1 MAVLS
6 FNIKGLDATLKGVD
20 NKLKQVEQE
29 LQDELN
35 AWASICSTEAKVRAS
50 KNIDR
55 GQLAGSI
62 NPKFGKLEAS
72 VTVAVFYAAY
82 VEFGTKKKAAAYVAS
97 LPADW
102 KTYAAQFKGK
112 GGGDYYDFLNSILD
126 WVISKGIANR
136 YSVKTQRKINIKL
149 GSGSSD
155 EQRLE
160 QTAYAIALSI
170 IRHGVKPHP
179 YLFPA
184 YEHTVNDL
192 KKNLK
197 ALFK

>member
-6 FNIKGLDATLKGVD
+6 FDIKGLDATLKGVD

-35 AWASICSTEAKVRAS
+35 TWASICSAEAKMRAG

-55 GQLAGSI
+55 GQLAGAI
-62 NPKFGKLEAS
+62 NPKFEKLKAS
-72 VTVAVFYAAY
+72 VTVAVNYAAFM
-82 VEFGTKKKAAAYVAS
+82 EFGTKKKAAAYVAS

-102 KTYAAQFKGK
+102 KAYAAQFKG
-112 GGGDYYDFLNSILD
+112 GGGGAGNLFEAILA
-126 WVISKGIANR
+126 WVKRKGIEESAA
-136 YSVKTQRKINIKL
+136 YPIAIKIL
-149 GSGSSD
+149 RD
-155 EQRLE
+155 
-160 QTAYAIALSI
+160 
-170 IRHGVKPHP
+170 GVNAHP

-184 YEHTVNDL
+184 YEHTISDL

-197 ALFK
+197 TLFK

>member
-35 AWASICSTEAKVRAS
+35 AWASLCSTEAKIRAP
-50 KNIDR
+50 KDE
-55 GQLAGSI
+55 GHLAGSI

-82 VEFGTKKKAAAYVAS
+82 VEFGTGVHVRKD
-97 LPADW
+97 LPNDW
-102 KTYAAQFKGK
+102 ITYARKFYINGK
-112 GGGDYYDFLNSILD
+112 GRTR
-126 WVISKGIANR
+126 A
-136 YSVKTQRKINIKL
+136 
-149 GSGSSD
+149 
-155 EQRLE
+155 
-160 QTAYAIALSI
+160 
-170 IRHGVKPHP
+170 HP

-197 ALFK
+197 TLFK

>member
-20 NKLKQVEQE
+20 NKLKDVEQE

-35 AWASICSTEAKVRAS
+35 AWASICSTEAKIRAP
-50 KNIDR
+50 KDE
-55 GQLAGSI
+55 GHLAGAI

-82 VEFGTKKKAAAYVAS
+82 VEFGTKKKAAAYVSS
-97 LPADW
+97 LPSDW
-102 KTYAAQFKGK
+102 KTYAAQFRGK
-112 GGGDYYDFLNSILD
+112 GGGDYFDFLNNILD
-126 WVISKGIANR
+126 WVIRKGIAHR
-136 YSVKTQRKINIKL
+136 YSVKTQRKIGIKI

-184 YEHTVNDL
+184 YEHTINDL

-197 ALFK
+197 TLFK